1 MKQIIPF
8 AKDISLAPKI
18 YEITSIALEHN
29 LKMENSDSVVGSF
42 TVSGK
47 YRINDISINEEVFE
61 ENIPFDITLDSK
73 YDASKVTIDIDD
85 FYYEIINDEFLRVH
99 IDVLVDNLVYEK
111 EKVEKPAEVKK
122 EERQSIM
129 PNKEERN
136 DDLMN
141 DNVITS
147 NKNEDIL
154 IREEDAKKEVKK
166 EVSEE
171 RDLTSKIETSL
182 FDKEEKYI
190 TYKVHIVRDTETI
203 DEITTKYNVSKEE
216 LEKYN
221 DLNNIV
227 LGTKIIIPISN
238 EQ

>member
-1 MKQIIPF
+1 
-8 AKDISLAPKI
+8 
-18 YEITSIALEHN
+18 
-29 LKMENSDSVVGSF
+29 
-42 TVSGK
+42 
-47 YRINDISINEEVFE
+47 
-61 ENIPFDITLDSK
+61 
-73 YDASKVTIDIDD
+73 
-85 FYYEIINDEFLRVH
+85 
-99 IDVLVDNLVYEK
+99 
-111 EKVEKPAEVKK
+111 
-122 EERQSIM
+122 M

-190 TYKVHIVRDTETI
+190 TYKVHIVRLN
-203 DEITTKYNVSKEE
+203 IT
-216 LEKYN
+216 
-221 DLNNIV
+221 
-227 LGTKIIIPISN
+227 
-238 EQ
+238 